1 MINPRQHWVTCWY
14 SHSPVVKGEA
24 AYRRPDDSS
33 EAIGHHPKTRHHSLH
48 LEVVHI
54 LSWFKTLTRQER
66 GMWSLHLYP
75 LVVWKFCVRCWPL
88 KDKKFSFAESIY
100 DLIFPLEHADERTH
114 VGGWGCRSL
123 DCHAKSRQPGM
134 LRQNQ
139 VERWCRSKTGETQ
152 ADAEVAEKQ
161 GGEPVKHPLVH
172 QPAIDRGEGGVSRSK
187 EHKEEAGGC
196 RGEAISL
203 CQEWL
208 QRGKTP
214 VDHFTVL

>member
-1 MINPRQHWVTCWY
+1 
-14 SHSPVVKGEA
+14 
-24 AYRRPDDSS
+24 
-33 EAIGHHPKTRHHSLH
+33 
-48 LEVVHI
+48 
-54 LSWFKTLTRQER
+54 
-66 GMWSLHLYP
+66 
-75 LVVWKFCVRCWPL
+75 
-88 KDKKFSFAESIY
+88 
-100 DLIFPLEHADERTH
+100 
-114 VGGWGCRSL
+114 
-123 DCHAKSRQPGM
+123 M

-172 QPAIDRGEGGVSRSK
+172 QPAIDRGEGGVSRSE

-214 VDHFTVL
+214 VDYFTVLYVLQQLFLHTDPQLDAILPGPIAAC